1 MSPAD
6 IRCQGVSDGNCRE
19 TRWCLHCHMGVSM
32 AHARAAVASEIR
44 AEIPKALLGLVLVK
58 IFKNR

>member
-1 MSPAD
+1 
-6 IRCQGVSDGNCRE
+6 
-19 TRWCLHCHMGVSM
+19 MGVSM